1 MREPENR
8 SRGFGNLHEKR
19 CVARVLTMNVCAAE
33 LAFTRRYQRQ
43 CNRRHVAD
51 HHRRREINHHERQ
64 QAAVDRG
71 ESLVAG
77 RRRGR
82 AERRGIYMPSE
93 KLTAMMIPKWTGRRQ
108 DHDGGG
114 RSRKLPNREEAKIN
128 HKRNRPRPQAR
139 RRRSRPGACRS
150 SPAARNKCRRG
161 YHDANLGNQEHA
173 GSVMRQRSRQP
184 ISR

>member
-71 ESLVAG
+71 DSLVAG

-114 RSRKLPNREEAKIN
+114 RSRKLPTGK
-128 HKRNRPRPQAR
+128 RPRLTISGIGHDR
-139 RRRSRPGACRS
+139 RRAGADHAPG
-150 SPAARNKCRRG
+150 PAALRQQPGINAGGVTTMRIWEIRNTP
-161 YHDANLGNQEHA
+161 AA
-173 GSVMRQRSRQP
+173 
-184 ISR
+184 